1 MILETRCPSCNAPTV
16 ATFDD
21 VTEADAALLA
31 TRLYCAPCAALRVRL
46 GASVAPD
53 HAKTLPASQ
62 DAPESKDGGMGE
74 LLRETERAKGA
85 KGNPGGRGAK
95 IVQSPDVT
103 AQPTLAELGI
113 TKNESSKAGG

>member
-1 MILETRCPSCNAPTV
+1 
-16 ATFDD
+16 
-21 VTEADAALLA
+21 
-31 TRLYCAPCAALRVRL
+31 
-46 GASVAPD
+46 
-53 HAKTLPASQ
+53 
-62 DAPESKDGGMGE
+62 MGE